1 MALPVR
7 NNDDRERVRDAS
19 DIVRVIGEHLTLKA
33 KGREYVGLCP
43 FHDDTKPS
51 MRVSPAKQIF
61 KCFACGAGGDVF
73 SFIEKYHKME
83 FRESLEFL
91 AERANIT
98 LTRLQRVE
106 QPLIGEDGGPALPAV
121 TRNDLVRANAS
132 ASDFFKTL
140 LRHPEHGKA
149 ARDIIERRG
158 ISPEMVQTFGLGV
171 SPDRWDGL
179 ILTLGKLGADSRAFA
194 EAGLLKRRDSDGSYY
209 DSFRNRL
216 MFPIQ
221 DQIGRY
227 IAFGAR
233 KINEED
239 EPKYLNSPETRL
251 FEKSNTLY
259 GLYQASRSIQT
270 ERTAIITEGYT
281 DTIACHQAGITNT
294 VATLGTALTRG
305 HAAVLRRL
313 CDTVVLLFDGDDAG
327 QRAADRA
334 VEVFFAEEID
344 VKIATL
350 SSKTD
355 AKDPD
360 ELLKREGGAVVLRD
374 VIASATDLLAY
385 RFERLRAGLEG
396 AGTSALSR
404 AIGDDLARLVQLG
417 FNSVPMLRRR
427 LIIKQIAS
435 IAGLDEQTIAQ
446 SIPGGRSASFVS
458 AAEAKPTPL
467 ASDPRMRRF
476 HDALGCLMC
485 APELWIELTD
495 SEHELLDPGNLEPG
509 AAQDVAEAIVSLCGL
524 GKNCDVGA
532 VCGLVESSEAQSLAT
547 QWASRVEI
555 DTDTRAYLKDC
566 LRGLSHSDEPRS
578 LDARRRQVAATGG
591 DRRLIPRPVR

>member
-43 FHDDTKPS
+43 FHDDSRPS

-73 SFIEKYHKME
+73 SFIEKYHNME
-83 FRESLEFL
+83 FRESLEYL

-98 LTRLQRVE
+98 LAKFQRAD
-106 QPLIGEDGGPALPAV
+106 LGGGEAGPEVV
-121 TRNDLVRANAS
+121 TVSRNDLVKANAS
-132 ASDFFKTL
+132 AADFFKTL
-140 LRHPEHGKA
+140 LRHPEHGAA
-149 ARDIIERRG
+149 ARDVIARRG
-158 ISPEMVQTFGLGV
+158 ISPEMVQAFGLGV
-171 SPDRWDGL
+171 SPARWDGL
-179 ILTLGKLGADSRAFA
+179 LLTIQKHGLDPRVFT
-194 EAGLLKRRDSDGSYY
+194 EAGLLKRRESGDGLY

-233 KINEED
+233 KIDEAD

-251 FEKSNTLY
+251 FQKSSTLF
-259 GLYQASRSIQT
+259 GLFQASRSIQT

-281 DTIACHQAGITNT
+281 DTIACHQAGITNV

-313 CDTVVLLFDGDDAG
+313 CETVVLLFDGDDAG
-327 QRAADRA
+327 SRAADRA

-350 SSKTD
+350 AGKTD

-360 ELLKREGGAVVLRD
+360 ELLKREGGAEVLRS
-374 VIASATDLLAY
+374 VIASATDLLSY
-385 RFERLRAGLEG
+385 RFARLRENLAG
-396 AGTSALSR
+396 AGVNALSR
-404 AIGDDLARLVQLG
+404 AVGEDLNRLVQLG
-417 FNSVPMLRRR
+417 FNSIPMLRRR
-427 LIIKQIAS
+427 LIVRQIAS
-435 IAGLDEQTIAQ
+435 IVGQDEQVIWQA
-446 SIPGGRSASFVS
+446 IPGGR
-458 AAEAKPTPL
+458 AAGAGVVESKPAAVATDL
-467 ASDPRMRRF
+467 RVRRF
-476 HDALGCLMC
+476 QDALGCLMC
-485 APELWIELTD
+485 EPSLWRELTD
-495 SEHELLDPGNLEPG
+495 GEHELLDPGHVEPG
-509 AAQDVAEAIVSLCGL
+509 DAHDVADAVVSLAGSGRSCS
-524 GKNCDVGA
+524 VVE
-532 VCGLVESSEAQSLAT
+532 VCGRLESPDAQALAT
-547 QWASRVEI
+547 QWASRVDV
-555 DTDTRAYLKDC
+555 DTDVRMYLKDC
-566 LRGLSHSDEPRS
+566 LAGLAHKEESES
-578 LDARRRQVAATGG
+578 LEDIRRNRASMVN
-591 DRRLIPRPVR
+591 RRVIPVPGR

>member
-51 MRVSPAKQIF
+51 MQVSPAKQIF

-98 LTRLQRVE
+98 LTKMQRVE
-106 QPLIGEDGGPALPAV
+106 PLAEGEPAPI

-132 ASDFFKTL
+132 AADFFRTL
-140 LRHPEHGKA
+140 LRHPEHGTA
-149 ARDIIERRG
+149 AREIIERRG
-158 ISPEMVQTFGLGV
+158 ISPEMAQAFNLGV

-179 ILTLGKLGADSRAFA
+179 VLTLQKLGADSRAFA
-194 EAGLLKRRDSDGSYY
+194 EAGLLKRRESDGSFY
-209 DSFRNRL
+209 DSFRNRV

-233 KINEED
+233 KIDEQD

-251 FEKSNTLY
+251 FEKSSTLY
-259 GLYQASRSIQT
+259 GLFQASRSIQT

-281 DTIACHQAGITNT
+281 DTIACHQAGFTNA

-313 CDTVVLLFDGDDAG
+313 CDTVVLLFDGDAAG
-327 QRAADRA
+327 QKAADRA

-350 SSKTD
+350 SSRTD

-360 ELLKREGGAVVLRD
+360 ELLKRDGGREVLRS
-374 VIASATDLLAY
+374 VIDSATDLLAY
-385 RFERLRAGLEG
+385 RFERLRTGLDG
-396 AGTSALSR
+396 AGTNALSR
-404 AIGDDLARLVQLG
+404 AITEDLARLVQLG
-417 FNSVPMLRRR
+417 FNSVPLLRRR

-435 IAGLDEQTIAQ
+435 IAGLDEQTVWK
-446 SIPGGRSASFVS
+446 SVPGGRTAAFPM
-458 AAEAKPTPL
+458 AAEIKVGQSSL
-467 ASDPRMRRF
+467 DPRQRRF
-476 HDALGCLMC
+476 QDALGCLMGV
-485 APELWIELTD
+485 PGLWIELTD
-495 SEHELLDPGNLEPG
+495 AEHELLDPGNVGSGP
-509 AAQDVAEAIVSLCGL
+509 AHDVAEAIVSLCAL
-524 GKNCDVGA
+524 GRNCDVGS
-532 VCGLVESSEAQSLAT
+532 VCGLLENAEAQALAT
-547 QWASRVEI
+547 QWAARVES
-555 DTDTRAYLKDC
+555 DTDVRAYLKDC
-566 LRGLSHSDEPRS
+566 LRGLSQSDEPWS

-591 DRRLIPRPVR
+591 DRRLIPRPVNGR